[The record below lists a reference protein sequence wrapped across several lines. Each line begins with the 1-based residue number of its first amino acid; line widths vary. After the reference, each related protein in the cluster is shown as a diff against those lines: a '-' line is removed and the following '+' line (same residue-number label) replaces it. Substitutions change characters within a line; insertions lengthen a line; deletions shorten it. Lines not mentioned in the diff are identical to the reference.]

1 MCTRSFR
8 KKSLAFS
15 TSPGASN
22 GNVQATYIRIMLF
35 VTRCYL
41 FVYNLFMFCGFL
53 YALIVMSLKYSAD
66 QEGFPAECWKTVGN
80 IFKFL
85 HLLMYLEVLP
95 TSYITNPFTDVFQML
110 TLAFSPGA
118 KPTVWIHKG
127 LCSGSCPPGLQNLKI
142 LN

>member
-1 MCTRSFR
+1 MKSFR
-8 KKSLAFS
+8 KKNLAFS

-22 GNVQATYIRIMLF
+22 AYLQAIGQNNALF
-35 VTRCYL
+35 IGRCYL

-85 HLLMYLEVLP
+85 HLLMYLEVLLIV
-95 TSYITNPFTDVFQML
+95 TKTQILGLFKML
-110 TLAFSPGA
+110 TFAFLLGA
-118 KPTVWIHKG
+118 
-127 LCSGSCPPGLQNLKI
+127 
-142 LN
+142 

>member
-1 MCTRSFR
+1 MFR
-8 KKSLAFS
+8 L
-15 TSPGASN
+15 
-22 GNVQATYIRIMLF
+22 YIRAMLF

-95 TSYITNPFTDVFQML
+95 TSYITNPFTDAHACLF
-110 TLAFSPGA
+110 PR
-118 KPTVWIHKG
+118 
-127 LCSGSCPPGLQNLKI
+127 C
-142 LN
+142 

>member
-1 MCTRSFR
+1 MRSFR

-22 GNVQATYIRIMLF
+22 EMFRLYIRAMLF

-95 TSYITNPFTDVFQML
+95 TS
-110 TLAFSPGA
+110 
-118 KPTVWIHKG
+118 
-127 LCSGSCPPGLQNLKI
+127 
-142 LN
+142 

>member
-1 MCTRSFR
+1 MRSFR

-22 GNVQATYIRIMLF
+22 GIGYIEIMLF
-35 VTRCYL
+35 ITRCYL

-95 TSYITNPFTDVFQML
+95 TTFFKTQIP
-110 TLAFSPGA
+110 
-118 KPTVWIHKG
+118 
-127 LCSGSCPPGLQNLKI
+127 
-142 LN
+142 

>member
-1 MCTRSFR
+1 MPIFR
-8 KKSLAFS
+8 LY
-15 TSPGASN
+15 
-22 GNVQATYIRIMLF
+22 VRIMLF
-35 VTRCYL
+35 IARCYL

-95 TSYITNPFTDVFQML
+95 ISIKTYVFTF
-110 TLAFSPGA
+110 AFLLGA
-118 KPTVWIHKG
+118 
-127 LCSGSCPPGLQNLKI
+127 
-142 LN
+142 